1 MKVIETVELK
11 RPAQKSGGD
20 RYESPSGDFIVYVPQ
35 RISRP
40 DGKPLQR
47 IKITFED

>member
-1 MKVIETVELK
+1 MKVTETLELK
-11 RPAQKSGGD
+11 RPARKAGGD
-20 RYESPSGDFIVYVPQ
+20 RYEDSTGDFVIYVPQ

-40 DGKPLQR
+40 EGEPLKR